1 MEDGRCRMTS
11 FSDENI
17 RFFES
22 LPLPLALYQKIDG
35 KIACILVSDGLCGM
49 MKTERGQLIDILNNR
64 LFERVHPDDVGRIT
78 RIVSEFSQYLCGY
91 DVIYRSKYDPDGDY
105 HYVHSTAKIFNAPDG
120 RPTALFAYS
129 DVSESE
135 SQSRMLIESYKMFQ
149 NDHFYSDPVTGLP
162 NMNFLIEFKDDIYNK
177 ALDSNKT
184 PALFYF
190 DVNGLRF
197 YNSQYGV
204 AKGDDLMRLITD
216 ILKSEFPG
224 AFIGRGVDD
233 HFIMI
238 TNFTDD
244 DHFTLKLNS
253 VNEKIKAGAIGNTP
267 GIRTGICLLDSG
279 IKLPDALD
287 YAKHALKKIG
297 SDINCTHL
305 FYTQEL
311 DDKYWEQ
318 RYILESFD
326 TALKEGWIK
335 VYYQAIIRLKT
346 GKAAAMEALARWVDP
361 LRGTIMPAVFIPVL
375 EKYHQLYKLDLY
387 MVEQICREIPL
398 REKVGLPIIPVSV
411 NFSAQDFDHADI
423 VGSLNEIFVRYPVG
437 KRNIIIEIT
446 EQDIAKATDVFK
458 QQLRDLRSS
467 GFMVWIDD
475 FGSGYSS
482 LNIFSQYKVDLTK
495 FDIDFLRNL
504 DENEGA
510 NRHIMKAMVEV
521 TKKLGIRSLAEGVE
535 SEEQMEFLKSIGCD
549 FAQGY
554 YYFRPESLGSIAFKI
569 QNGSQILPCETPEEY
584 SQIRKEYEET
594 YRKIIEF

>member
-1 MEDGRCRMTS
+1 
-11 FSDENI
+11 
-17 RFFES
+17 
-22 LPLPLALYQKIDG
+22 
-35 KIACILVSDGLCGM
+35 
-49 MKTERGQLIDILNNR
+49 
-64 LFERVHPDDVGRIT
+64 
-78 RIVSEFSQYLCGY
+78 
-91 DVIYRSKYDPDGDY
+91 
-105 HYVHSTAKIFNAPDG
+105 
-120 RPTALFAYS
+120 
-129 DVSESE
+129 
-135 SQSRMLIESYKMFQ
+135 
-149 NDHFYSDPVTGLP
+149 
-162 NMNFLIEFKDDIYNK
+162 
-177 ALDSNKT
+177 
-184 PALFYF
+184 
-190 DVNGLRF
+190 
-197 YNSQYGV
+197 
-204 AKGDDLMRLITD
+204 
-216 ILKSEFPG
+216 
-224 AFIGRGVDD
+224 
-233 HFIMI
+233 
-238 TNFTDD
+238 
-244 DHFTLKLNS
+244 
-253 VNEKIKAGAIGNTP
+253 
-267 GIRTGICLLDSG
+267 
-279 IKLPDALD
+279 
-287 YAKHALKKIG
+287 
-297 SDINCTHL
+297 
-305 FYTQEL
+305 
-311 DDKYWEQ
+311 
-318 RYILESFD
+318 
-326 TALKEGWIK
+326 
-335 VYYQAIIRLKT
+335 
-346 GKAAAMEALARWVDP
+346 
-361 LRGTIMPAVFIPVL
+361 
-375 EKYHQLYKLDLY
+375 